1 MAELTLR
8 ADASEAEIDDLWER
22 LKAFSDADRRETLSA
37 WGKQVSVV
45 SKASSSTVS
54 SAGSGAS
61 TVSVSAST
69 AGADV
74 SHTSTVATSPVQN
87 TYYTV
92 DTTPRKIKPFSGAS
106 KVGGGE
112 VDHAHWRRAAN
123 RIIEDGEIFEGRKRN
138 ILLQS
143 LSGVA
148 EDAIDMYRDRSCQTI
163 VEILDQIFGSTSDG
177 HDLLAD
183 FYQIIQLP
191 NQTTS
196 EYLTQLY
203 TRLCEVVKQEGILMR
218 EVPETL
224 TRQFLRGTT
233 DEEMLMKLR
242 LEVDQPLDFPAFIAK
257 VRREE
262 ARRTERRLRLHKV
275 VRSNVSTA
283 SHSPTQSTTVT
294 SPRVTTSPDNDIDE
308 VAQLRKRITML
319 EASNAEVN
327 LLAQKV
333 QDLQTKVKS
342 GVFCYRCGQDGHV
355 AYDCD
360 NPPNKSLVEEKY
372 ATRRGRRRPMT
383 GNLDS
388 PRQEATARGKR

>member
-22 LKAFSDADRRETLSA
+22 LKAFSDADQRETLSA
-37 WGKQVSVV
+37 WGKQVSWV
-45 SKASSSTVS
+45 SKVSSSTVS
-54 SAGSGAS
+54 SEGSMAS

-92 DTTPRKIKPFSGAS
+92 DTTTRKIKLFSGAS

-112 VDHAHWRRAAN
+112 VDYAHWRRAAN
-123 RIIEDGEIFEGRKRN
+123 RIIEDGEISEGRKRN
-138 ILLQS
+138 ILLQN

-233 DEEMLMKLR
+233 DEEMLTKLR

-262 ARRTERRLRLHKV
+262 ARRTERRLRLRKV

-383 GNLDS
+383 GNLNL
-388 PRQEATARGKR
+388 PRQEATAGGKI

>member
-22 LKAFSDADRRETLSA
+22 LKAFSDADRRETLNA
-37 WGKQVSVV
+37 LGKQVSGV
-45 SKASSSTVS
+45 SKVSSSTVS
-54 SAGSGAS
+54 SEGSGVS

-69 AGADV
+69 AGAGV

-92 DTTPRKIKPFSGAS
+92 DTTPWKIKPFSGAS
-106 KVGGGE
+106 KVEGGE
-112 VDHAHWRRAAN
+112 VDYPHWRRAAK
-123 RIIEDGEIFEGRKRN
+123 RIIEDGELSEGRKRN

-143 LSGVA
+143 LSGIA
-148 EDAIDMYRDRSCQTI
+148 DDAIDMYRDRSCDTI

-183 FYQIIQLP
+183 IYQILQFP

-233 DEEMLMKLR
+233 DEEMLTKLR
-242 LEVDQPLDFPAFIAK
+242 LEEDRPLDFPAFIAK

-262 ARRTERRLRLHKV
+262 ARRTEHRLRLRKV
-275 VRSNVSTA
+275 IRSNVSTA
-283 SHSPTQSTTVT
+283 SHSPTQSTMVT
-294 SPRVTTSPDNDIDE
+294 SLETQRPLTMTMMRLLSSKSEIPCLKQAMLKLTS
-308 VAQLRKRITML
+308 LHRRYRICKQW
-319 EASNAEVN
+319 SNPAFSVSVVVRTVMWHMTVKIHPTN
-327 LLAQKV
+327 LLLK
-333 QDLQTKVKS
+333 
-342 GVFCYRCGQDGHV
+342 
-355 AYDCD
+355 
-360 NPPNKSLVEEKY
+360 
-372 ATRRGRRRPMT
+372 RRGLRDVDADDP
-383 GNLDS
+383 
-388 PRQEATARGKR
+388 

>member
-1 MAELTLR
+1 MAELILQ

-22 LKAFSDADRRETLSA
+22 LKAFSDADQRETLSA
-37 WGKQVSVV
+37 WGKQVSGV
-45 SKASSSTVS
+45 SKVSSSTVS
-54 SAGSGAS
+54 SEGSGAS

-69 AGADV
+69 AGAGG

-112 VDHAHWRRAAN
+112 VDYAHWRRAAN
-123 RIIEDGEIFEGRKRN
+123 RIIKDGEISEGRKRN
-138 ILLQS
+138 MLLQS
-143 LSGVA
+143 LSGIA
-148 EDAIDMYRDRSCQTI
+148 EDAIDMYRDRSCDKI
-163 VEILDQIFGSTSDG
+163 LEIFDQIFGSTSDG

-183 FYQIIQLP
+183 FYEILQLP

-203 TRLCEVVKQEGILMR
+203 TRLCEVVKQEGILMQ

-233 DEEMLMKLR
+233 DEEMLTKLR
-242 LEVDQPLDFPAFIAK
+242 LEEDRPLDFPAFITK

-262 ARRTERRLRLHKV
+262 ARRTERRIRLRKV

-294 SPRVTTSPDNDIDE
+294 SPRVTTSPDNDNDE
-308 VAQLRKRITML
+308 VAQLKKRITML

-333 QDLQTKVKS
+333 QDLQTTVKS
-342 GVFCYRCGQDGHV
+342 SVFCFRCGEDGHV
-355 AYDCD
+355 AYDCK
-360 NPPNKSLVEEKY
+360 NPPNKSLVEEKR
-372 ATRRGRRRPMT
+372 AVRHGRRRPMT
-383 GNLDS
+383 GNLNL
-388 PRQEATARGKR
+388 PRQEATAGGKR

>member
-8 ADASEAEIDDLWER
+8 ADASKAEIDDLWER
-22 LKAFSDADRRETLSA
+22 LKAFSDADWRETLSA
-37 WGKQVSVV
+37 WGKQVSRV
-45 SKASSSTVS
+45 SKVSSSTVS
-54 SAGSGAS
+54 SEGSMAS

-69 AGADV
+69 AGAGV

-92 DTTPRKIKPFSGAS
+92 DTTPRKIEPFSGAS

-112 VDHAHWRRAAN
+112 VDYAHWRRAAN
-123 RIIEDGEIFEGRKRN
+123 RIIEDGEISKGRKRN

-148 EDAIDMYRDRSCQTI
+148 DDAIDMYCDRSCQTI
-163 VEILDQIFGSTSDG
+163 LEILDLIFGSASDG
-177 HDLLAD
+177 HDLLTD

-203 TRLCEVVKQEGILMR
+203 TRLCEVVKQAGILMR

-233 DEEMLMKLR
+233 DEEMLTKLR
-242 LEVDQPLDFPAFIAK
+242 LEEDRPLGFPAFIAK

-262 ARRTERRLRLHKV
+262 ARRTERRLRLRKV

-294 SPRVTTSPDNDIDE
+294 SPRVTTSPDNDNDE
-308 VAQLRKRITML
+308 VAQLKKRITML

-333 QDLQTKVKS
+333 QDLQTTVKS
-342 GVFCYRCGQDGHV
+342 SVFCFRCGEDGHV
-355 AYDCD
+355 AYNCE
-360 NPPNKSLVEEKY
+360 NPPNKSLVEEKR
-372 ATRRGRRRPMT
+372 AARRGRRRPMT
-383 GNLDS
+383 GNLNP
-388 PRQEATARGKR
+388 PRQEATAGGKR

>member
-22 LKAFSDADRRETLSA
+22 LNAFSDADRRETLSS
-37 WGKQVSVV
+37 WGKQVSGV
-45 SKASSSTVS
+45 SKVSSSTVS
-54 SAGSGAS
+54 SEGSMAS

-74 SHTSTVATSPVQN
+74 SHRSTAATSPVQN

-92 DTTPRKIKPFSGAS
+92 DITPRKIKAFSGAS

-112 VDHAHWRRAAN
+112 VEYAHWRRAAN
-123 RIIEDGEIFEGRKRN
+123 RIIEDGEISEGRKRN

-143 LSGVA
+143 LSGIA
-148 EDAIDMYRDRSCQTI
+148 EDAIDMYRDRSCETI

-177 HDLLAD
+177 HDLLAE
-183 FYQIIQLP
+183 FYQILQLP

-218 EVPETL
+218 EVKETL

-233 DEEMLMKLR
+233 DEEMLTKLR
-242 LEVDQPLDFPAFIAK
+242 LEEDRPLDFPAFIAK

-262 ARRTERRLRLHKV
+262 ARRTERRLRLRKV
-275 VRSNVSTA
+275 AHSNVSTA
-283 SHSPTQSTTVT
+283 SHSPPSSQWLVVQESQRPLTMTVMRLLSSKSKLPCLKQAMLKLTSLHRRYRICKQQSNPAFSVSVVVRTVMWHTTVKIHPT
-294 SPRVTTSPDNDIDE
+294 
-308 VAQLRKRITML
+308 
-319 EASNAEVN
+319 N
-327 LLAQKV
+327 LLLK
-333 QDLQTKVKS
+333 
-342 GVFCYRCGQDGHV
+342 
-355 AYDCD
+355 
-360 NPPNKSLVEEKY
+360 
-372 ATRRGRRRPMT
+372 RRG
-383 GNLDS
+383 L
-388 PRQEATARGKR
+388 

>member
-22 LKAFSDADRRETLSA
+22 LKAFSDTDQRETLSA
-37 WGKQVSVV
+37 WGKQVSGV
-45 SKASSSTVS
+45 SKVSSSTVS
-54 SAGSGAS
+54 SEGSMAS

-69 AGADV
+69 AGAGV

-92 DTTPRKIKPFSGAS
+92 DTTPRKIEPFSGAS

-112 VDHAHWRRAAN
+112 VDYAHWRRTAN
-123 RIIEDGEIFEGRKRN
+123 RIIEDGEISEGRKRN

-233 DEEMLMKLR
+233 DEEMLTKLR
-242 LEVDQPLDFPAFIAK
+242 LEVDRPLDFPAFIAK

-262 ARRTERRLRLHKV
+262 ARWTERRLRLRKV

-283 SHSPTQSTTVT
+283 SHSPTQSTMVT
-294 SPRVTTSPDNDIDE
+294 SPRESQRPLTMTMMRLLSSESELPCLKQAMLKLTSLHRRYRICKQKSNLASSVTAVVKMVMWHMTAIIHQTS
-308 VAQLRKRITML
+308 LLLKRST
-319 EASNAEVN
+319 
-327 LLAQKV
+327 Q
-333 QDLQTKVKS
+333 QDM
-342 GVFCYRCGQDGHV
+342 D
-355 AYDCD
+355 ADD
-360 NPPNKSLVEEKY
+360 P
-372 ATRRGRRRPMT
+372 
-383 GNLDS
+383 
-388 PRQEATARGKR
+388 